1 MTTSKPKVHRR
12 EIVEADRSAVAD
24 LLTRGFQPLRTH
36 GFWLNAFDSL
46 SKRPTPEGYPR
57 YGYVLVADGAIVGVL
72 LLIFARISAASGPII
87 RCNLSS
93 WYVEPEFRM
102 YGTMLVSRALKHSDV
117 TYYNIT
123 PAPHTLP
130 ILEAQGYVRYCDGR
144 FVALPVLSGRGTGGR
159 VQRVTPDMAPGEDLS
174 AAEIDMLVQ
183 HQRYGCISVVCG
195 QPGARQPFVFAR
207 RRRGGVIPFAFLVYS
222 RTLDSFVQSARPLGL
237 FLAARGIPLV
247 ILDANGPV
255 RGLVGRYLESYP
267 KYFKGSDRPGIGDIA
282 FSERAVFGV

>member
-1 MTTSKPKVHRR
+1 MTMSKPKVQCR
-12 EIVEADRSAVAD
+12 EIVESDRSAVAD
-24 LLTRGFQPLRTH
+24 LLTRGFDHTRTR

-46 SKRPTPEGYPR
+46 SKHPTPAGYPR
-57 YGYVLVADGAIVGVL
+57 YGYALVADGAIVGVL
-72 LLIFARISAASGPII
+72 LLIFARVSAASGPTV
-87 RCNLSS
+87 RCNVSS
-93 WYVEPEFRM
+93 WYVEPAFRM
-102 YGTMLVSRALKHSDV
+102 YGTMLVSRALKHRDV

-144 FVALPVLSGRGTGGR
+144 FIAVPMLSARGMGDR
-159 VQRVTPDMAPGEDLS
+159 VQRVTPDTTPGEDLS

-183 HQRYGCISVVCG
+183 HQCYGCISVVCG
-195 QPGARQPFVFAR
+195 PPGARQPFVFAR
-207 RRRGGVIPFAFLVYS
+207 RRRYGVVPFAFLVYC

-255 RGLVGRYLESYP
+255 RGLIGMYSEPYP
-267 KYFKGSDRPGIGDIA
+267 KYFKGSDRPALGDIA

>member
-1 MTTSKPKVHRR
+1 MTTPKPKVQCR
-12 EIVEADRSAVAD
+12 EIVEADRSAVVD
-24 LLTRGFQPLRTH
+24 MLTRGFQPLRSH

-46 SKRPTPEGYPR
+46 SKHTTPAGYPR
-57 YGYVLVADGAIVGVL
+57 YGYALVADGVIVGVL
-72 LLIFARISAASGPII
+72 LLIFARVSTASGPTV

-93 WYVEPEFRM
+93 WYVEPAFRT
-102 YGTMLVSRALKHSDV
+102 YGTMFVSRALKHRDV

-123 PAPHTLP
+123 PAPHTFP

-144 FVALPVLSGRGTGGR
+144 LLTLPVLSARGVGGR
-159 VQRVTPDMAPGEDLS
+159 VRRVTPDMTPGEDLS

-195 QPGARQPFVFAR
+195 PPGARQPFVFAR
-207 RRRGGVIPFAFLVYS
+207 RRRHGVVPFAFLVYCRS
-222 RTLDSFVQSARPLGL
+222 LDSFVQSARPLGL
-237 FLAARGIPLV
+237 FLAARGVPFV

-255 RGLVGRYLESYP
+255 RGLVGKYLEAYP
-267 KYFKGSDRPGIGDIA
+267 KYFKGSDRPAIGDIA